1 VSRLADAYAIRAKG
15 LNWNFRIISGQRV
28 ITVGSNNM
36 AYSKSENQVAVS
48 TLFVNLIISVVFCF
62 GLAVS
67 TRAQDAQRNGSDGS
81 WTATTD
87 TSVKNAIPSRTT
99 ESHAKSGDRSV
110 DKQRVEVLGPNGG
123 YQPDSE
129 TETETV
135 RVDATTTR
143 TVVRNY
149 KWDGNGQ
156 RKLAQ
161 VTEEEVRSTASGD
174 AQTVRTTSNSDANGS
189 LQVVQ
194 RETADTRK
202 TSPDVQETKTTV
214 YLADGNG
221 GFTTS
226 RQTQELQKR
235 SADNRLEEKK
245 TTLLPDGNGG
255 WKVGEVTEKTIQ
267 EDGKNR
273 TTEERVSRPA
283 DLDGRLSEFSRTVGE
298 ETETSTGE
306 KSNTVDTY
314 STENPGVAGDGRLH
328 LNQRVTTVQKK
339 NSDGETTEQRVELSN
354 AGNPSDGRQVRA
366 KTKYTVLYGA
376 SGTQQTKTVQV
387 LEGDGNL
394 DVISVD
400 TRKSDQAPPSTQTP
414 SDKKPQ

>member
-1 VSRLADAYAIRAKG
+1 MAYSMPENLVLVSRL
-15 LNWNFRIISGQRV
+15 S
-28 ITVGSNNM
+28 
-36 AYSKSENQVAVS
+36 
-48 TLFVNLIISVVFCF
+48 VNLMVSVVFCL
-62 GLAVS
+62 GSAAS
-67 TRAQDAQRNGSDGS
+67 IQAQDAQRNSSDES
-81 WTATTD
+81 WTATTE
-87 TSVKNAIPSRTT
+87 TSAKNAIPSRTT
-99 ESHAKSGDRSV
+99 ESHAKSGNRSV
-110 DKQRVEVLGPNGG
+110 DKQRVEVLGPNGQ

-143 TVVRNY
+143 TVVRTY
-149 KWDGNGQ
+149 GWDGNGQ

-161 VTEEEVRSTASGD
+161 LTEEEVRSTASGD
-174 AQTVRTTSNSDANGS
+174 AQTVRTTSTPDANGS

-245 TTLLPDGNGG
+245 TTLLPDGNGN
-255 WKVGEVTEKTIQ
+255 WKVGEVKEKTIQ

-273 TTEERVSRPA
+273 TTEERVSRP
-283 DLDGRLSEFSRTVGE
+283 DLEGRLSEFSRTVGE
-298 ETETSTGE
+298 ETETSAGE

-314 STENPGVAGDGRLH
+314 STEVPGLAADGRLH

-339 NSDGETTEQRVELSN
+339 NADGETTEQQVELPN
-354 AGNPSDGRQVRA
+354 PGNPSDGRQVRA
-366 KTKYTVLYGA
+366 KTKYIVLYGA

-387 LEGDGNL
+387 REGDGNL
-394 DVISVD
+394 GPVSVD
-400 TRKSDQAPPSTQTP
+400 TRKSDQAPPGAQTP
-414 SDKKPQ
+414 SDKPQ

>member
-1 VSRLADAYAIRAKG
+1 MAYSMPENLVLVSRL
-15 LNWNFRIISGQRV
+15 S
-28 ITVGSNNM
+28 
-36 AYSKSENQVAVS
+36 
-48 TLFVNLIISVVFCF
+48 VNLMISAVFCF
-62 GLAVS
+62 GSAAS
-67 TRAQDAQRNGSDGS
+67 TRAQDAQRNSSDES
-81 WTATTD
+81 WTATTE
-87 TSVKNAIPSRTT
+87 TSAKNVIPSRTM
-99 ESHAKSGDRSV
+99 ESHAKSGNRSV

-143 TVVRNY
+143 TVVRAY
-149 KWDGNGQ
+149 SWDGNGQ
-156 RKLAQ
+156 KKLAQ

-174 AQTVRTTSNSDANGS
+174 AQTVRTTSTSDANGS

-245 TTLLPDGNGG
+245 TTLLPDGNGN
-255 WKVGEVTEKTIQ
+255 WKVGEVKEKTIQ

-273 TTEERVSRPA
+273 TTEERVSRP

-298 ETETSTGE
+298 ETETSAGE

-314 STENPGVAGDGRLH
+314 STEVPGLAGDGRLH

-339 NSDGETTEQRVELSN
+339 NSDGETTEQQVELPN

-366 KTKYTVLYGA
+366 KTKYVVLYGA

-387 LEGDGNL
+387 REGDGNL
-394 DVISVD
+394 NVVFVD
-400 TRKSDQAPPSTQTP
+400 TRKSDQAPPATQTP
-414 SDKKPQ
+414 SDKPQ